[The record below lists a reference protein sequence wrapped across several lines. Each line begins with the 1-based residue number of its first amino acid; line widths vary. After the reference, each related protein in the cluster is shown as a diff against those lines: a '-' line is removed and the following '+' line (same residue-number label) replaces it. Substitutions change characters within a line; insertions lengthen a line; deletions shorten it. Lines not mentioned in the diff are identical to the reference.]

1 MALSPRALWWG
12 GVASIAFELSFVA
25 LIISSRTRVLAVF
38 LAFLVHQAIWLLMGI
53 VFSSLWLCDVM
64 FLPWA
69 KWLRAPIE
77 GVRTRAAWPQMGVGV
92 VLLGAQLVTGF
103 TRDER
108 SWPVAC
114 YPTFTTPAPRTISW
128 LEVEEVSPRGIEL
141 VFSREHL
148 RGREA
153 QRWWGLMVVQ
163 RPEVFYRQW
172 RGPLP
177 LDVSEVHYFQV
188 SQQLG
193 VELPQVRER
202 ISGSEKLR

>member
-1 MALSPRALWWG
+1 M
-12 GVASIAFELSFVA
+12 
-25 LIISSRTRVLAVF
+25 
-38 LAFLVHQAIWLLMGI
+38 
-53 VFSSLWLCDVM
+53 
-64 FLPWA
+64 
-69 KWLRAPIE
+69 
-77 GVRTRAAWPQMGVGV
+77 
-92 VLLGAQLVTGF
+92 LLGAQLVTGF

-114 YPTFTTPAPRTISW
+114 YPMFTTPAPRTISW